1 MADKKM
7 GRPKGAKD
15 KKPRKTDGYKGN
27 KNGLEHLTSSE
38 TQQDI
43 PEGYNT
49 NKIRFMRM
57 IIPSEPLDYND
68 VSEMERR
75 FDRYLQ
81 LCEQFDQKVTNQAA
95 YAAIGIDDQTV
106 YDWVNRNK
114 TNPAR
119 SQFCKKVK
127 HICALYREGLMA
139 DGKVNP
145 VTGIFWQKNYDGM
158 KDQQE
163 LVVTPNTNPLGDGE
177 SAERL
182 AEKYLEQAKGIEQ
195 KDIIDL
201 PMPERERKR
210 GT

>member
-1 MADKKM
+1 MPENKPR
-7 GRPKGAKD
+7 GRGPD

-27 KNGLEHLTSSE
+27 NKGNPE
-38 TQQDI
+38 TLPTAEVNL

-57 IIPSEPLDYND
+57 ILPDTPIDYDDIP
-68 VSEMERR
+68 EMERR
-75 FDRYLQ
+75 FDRYLS
-81 LCEQFDQKVTNQAA
+81 LCEQYDQKVSNQAA

-106 YDWVNRNK
+106 YDWINRRT

-119 SQFCKKVK
+119 AQFAKKVK
-127 HICALYREGLMA
+127 RICALYREGLMA

-210 GT
+210 ET